1 MPPLANVPPI
11 GSTLLIGVSE
21 SPVPASCF
29 VRQPVDAV
37 LHEALHPLV
46 DKASADPHRGRNVG
60 DRHTIGQLQDDA
72 PPSRAPCAQCGP
84 PLSRAAR
91 LHSRSCAA
99 DGKCC
104 FTATSHKKSL
114 RKE

>member
-60 DRHTIGQLQDDA
+60 DRHTIGQLQNDA
-72 PPSRAPCAQCGP
+72 TPSGAPSGQSGR
-84 PLSRAAR
+84 PLPRPER
-91 LHSRSCAA
+91 LPFRRCEA
-99 DGKCC
+99 DV
-104 FTATSHKKSL
+104 
-114 RKE
+114 